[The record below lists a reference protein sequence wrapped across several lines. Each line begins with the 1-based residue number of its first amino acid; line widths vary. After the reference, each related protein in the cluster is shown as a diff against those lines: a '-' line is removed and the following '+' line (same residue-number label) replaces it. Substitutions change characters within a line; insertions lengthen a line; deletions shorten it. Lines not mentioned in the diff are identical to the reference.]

1 MMRCLPLLSV
11 LRFLP
16 ALCLLV
22 GPPAHAQIKG
32 QAPGQP
38 DVLVL
43 VFSVPGGSDQIGLT
57 YPGVVPHSTV
67 QRDIH
72 AIQAAT
78 GWSTANIHITDKLPP
93 VRKSVGKMT
102 EADFTVTGAV
112 APTTHYLPL
121 EPFVQ
126 ALRSYHHITL
136 TYFVGQGFDFQGVRN
151 YADRHV
157 RIALEQRGATFTYQI
172 FMLDGHVEHLK
183 LPRYELSAV
192 GGRMAHGDG
201 QDGRSTA
208 KPWLLALVALAAVGT
223 GCVVYAVL
231 ARNA

>member
-1 MMRCLPLLSV
+1 MIRRLSLLSA

-16 ALCLLV
+16 ALCVLV
-22 GPPAHAQIKG
+22 GSPAYAQIKG

-43 VFSVPGGSDQIGLT
+43 VFSVPGGEDQVGLT

-67 QRDIH
+67 QRDIR

-78 GWSTANIHITDKLPP
+78 GWAAANVHITDKLPP
-93 VRKSVGKMT
+93 VRKSVGKLT

-112 APTTHYLPL
+112 APATHYLPL

-126 ALRSYHHITL
+126 ALRPYHHITL
-136 TYFVGQGFDFQGVRN
+136 TYFVGPGFDFQGVRN

-157 RIALEQRGATFTYQI
+157 RIALDQRGATYTYQI

-192 GGRMAHGDG
+192 GGRTVRGDG
-201 QDGRSTA
+201 QNGRSAA